1 MRIFVLLSLS
11 LVLFAVGCGD
21 KKVSLEKHEGLV
33 YIEGSDTPYT
43 GKNSIFYGN
52 GHKHVEGNYKD
63 GKLDSSLEWYEN
75 GQKKSEMNYKDGKLD
90 GLQLKWYENGQKE
103 REGNFK
109 DGKLVGLQLDW
120 HSNGQK
126 QSEFLFKNGKEDGL
140 QLKWHENGQK
150 QFEGNYK
157 DGEIVE
163 GSQKYWNSEGE
174 PVDSWEETVA
184 E

>member
-33 YIEGSDTPYT
+33 YIKGSDTPYT
-43 GKNSIFYGN
+43 GKHSIFYEN
-52 GHKHVEGNYKD
+52 GHKQMEGNYKD
-63 GKLDSSLEWYEN
+63 GKLDSALEWYEN
-75 GQKKSEMNYKDGKLD
+75 GQKKSEMSWKAGKLD
-90 GLQLKWYENGQKE
+90 GLQLKWHKNGQKE

-109 DGKLVGLQLDW
+109 DGKADGQGVEW

-126 QSEFLFKNGKEDGL
+126 ESEFLFKNGKEDGL

-150 QFEGNYK
+150 K
-157 DGEIVE
+157 GEVNFKGGE
-163 GSQKYWNSEGE
+163 LFSEKYWNSKGD
-174 PVDSWEETVA
+174 PVDSFKEA
-184 E
+184 EDE

>member
-43 GKNSIFYGN
+43 GKHSIFYEN
-52 GHKHVEGNYKD
+52 GHKQVEGNYKD

-75 GQKKSEMNYKDGKLD
+75 GQKKSEMSFNDGKLD
-90 GLQLKWYENGQKE
+90 GLQSKWYENGQKE

-109 DGKLVGLQLDW
+109 DDKAVGLAVKW

-126 QSEFLFKNGKEDGL
+126 Q
-140 QLKWHENGQK
+140 
-150 QFEGNYK
+150 FEGDYK

-174 PVDSWEETVA
+174 PVASWEETVA